1 MDAEGGVMDA
11 KLLPDSLGV
20 VNIGLE
26 SFAEDLRA
34 QGVAV
39 VQLDWRPPAA
49 GNAHL
54 ASLLASL
61 GDERDTSITTA
72 NQECVRRIQEGTA
85 AWVDIATA
93 RDVVPGM
100 GDYTV
105 FHAGPPLAWQQM
117 CGPMRGAIIGASMF
131 EGWAS
136 TPEEAVAL
144 AESGRLKFDS
154 GHYHRSIGPMS
165 GIITP
170 SMQVNVVRN
179 DRFGVDTHST
189 LYMGIGK
196 VLRHGAYDPSVME
209 KLRWM
214 NFELAPLLRKAVNA
228 AGGIDIKSIVAQA
241 VQMGDE
247 MHNRN
252 KASNTLLLARLA
264 PHLVAVGER
273 DEVVRAMKFID
284 DAGHFILNLVM
295 AGCKG
300 IMDAASGIP
309 ESTIVTAIAR
319 NGYETGIRVSG
330 TGDRWFTAPAPMIEG
345 VYFPGFGPEDAN
357 PDLGDSSITE
367 TIGLG
372 SLAMAGAPAVVEYVG
387 GTPEFALETTMKM
400 YEITVDENKTFKLP
414 SLRFRG
420 TPLGIDVRK
429 VVKTGITPVINTGI
443 ACKRP
448 GVGQIGAGLTAVP
461 IQCFENALEAFAA
474 KRAATAE

>member
-1 MDAEGGVMDA
+1 MPRQENFDRKKEM
-11 KLLPDSLGV
+11 
-20 VNIGLE
+20 
-26 SFAEDLRA
+26 
-34 QGVAV
+34 
-39 VQLDWRPPAA
+39 
-49 GNAHL
+49 
-54 ASLLASL
+54 
-61 GDERDTSITTA
+61 SIKTA
-72 NQECVRRIQEGTA
+72 NEECLGRIQEGTA
-85 AWVDIATA
+85 VWTDVRLA
-93 RDVVPGM
+93 RDVVPGL
-100 GDYTV
+100 GDRTV
-105 FHAGPPLAWQQM
+105 FHAGPPLAWDRM

-136 TPEEAVAL
+136 TPEEAISVAERGL
-144 AESGRLKFDS
+144 LKFDS
-154 GHYHRSIGPMS
+154 SHHHHAIGPMS

-170 SMQVNVVRN
+170 SMQVNVLRN
-179 DRFGVDTHST
+179 ERFGIDTYST

-196 VLRHGAYDPSVME
+196 VLRHGAYDESVME

-214 NFELAPLLRKAVNA
+214 NHDLAPLLRKAVQA
-228 AGGIDIKSIVAQA
+228 AGGIDIKSLVAQA

-252 KASNTLLLARLA
+252 KASNALLIVQLARHLA
-264 PHLVAVGER
+264 AVGDR
-273 DEVVRAMKFID
+273 AEVIRALKFIE

-300 IMDAASGIP
+300 IMDAASGIAD
-309 ESTIVTAIAR
+309 STIVTAIAR

-330 TGDRWFTAPAPMIEG
+330 TGERWFTAPAPMIEG

-387 GTPEFALETTMKM
+387 GTPEFAHETTMKM
-400 YEITVDENKTFKLP
+400 YEITVAENKAFKLP

-420 TPLGIDVRK
+420 TPLGIDIRK

-443 ACKRP
+443 ACRRA

-461 IQCFENALEAFAA
+461 IACFERALEAFAQT
-474 KRAATAE
+474 RVTTP